1 MSVNLVVAVS
11 SEDADFV
18 HSLSNLFKQ
27 DAHVSL
33 LVRNS
38 LPDLLSIA
46 ARADTALIVVDLN
59 SEKNRLW
66 SEQLDQILQQISNP
80 CARLLARFINS
91 PDQQATEWLANKPGV
106 QILLQPDLEA
116 AIHSVRDGIRTS
128 FLLSIQHIALTGAV
142 TINEC
147 RTIADLGLQALS
159 VLDQMGIAP
168 DGGIF
173 AVSHSVN
180 VSAEQNILVVG
191 GTGQFASLAG
201 KNLDHIGD
209 EKIKSALTMS
219 SVPPDGHDLILRKQS
234 HTDESIVFY
243 LPRSKPLGLI
253 QQASLQAF
261 IQAASLKFDQLYS
274 QERALRLQR
283 ATVVSLA
290 YLAEYKDTDTGDH
303 VLRVARLTDEIA
315 WTLYERGHVENFG
328 DVPFDQIGVASI
340 LHDVGKIAIPE
351 RILLKPGPL
360 DDDERH
366 TIETH
371 TVLGS
376 DVLARSFQLAEDNNY
391 LKLGHQI
398 ARWHHEWYNGK
409 GYPDKLSGD
418 QIPLAARIVA
428 IVDVF
433 DALTNKRPYKEP
445 WPLQKAIDFIC
456 ERAGSQ
462 FDPKVVEAFL
472 LIMEKRSL
480 IGMIEWTPEM
490 SVGNAAIDHDHQN
503 LIALFNQLG
512 LSQIVGNRHV
522 VSWVLDEMVNYT
534 LSHFRREEALLEKYN
549 YRGLENHRRIHHD
562 AMTKIKDIRQQYNL
576 GLRDHIETE
585 LIAFLSNWLSDHI
598 LGEDRKYIPA
608 IHLPPEMLRAS

>member
-11 SEDADFV
+11 SDDADFV
-18 HSLSNLFKQ
+18 HALSSMFKQ
-27 DAHVSL
+27 ETHVSL
-33 LVRNS
+33 TVRNS
-38 LPDLLSIA
+38 VTDMLSIA
-46 ARADTALIVVDLN
+46 ANADAALIVVDLN
-59 SEKNRLW
+59 SEENRHW
-66 SEQLDQILQQISNP
+66 DEQLDRILQQVSNP
-80 CARLLARFINS
+80 CTRLLARFINP
-91 PDQQATEWLANKPGV
+91 PDQQTTEWLANKPDV
-106 QILLQPDLEA
+106 RILLQPSIADS
-116 AIHSVRDGIRTS
+116 IHAVRDGIRTS
-128 FLLSIQHIALTGAV
+128 FLLSIQHTALTGAV
-142 TINEC
+142 AVNEC
-147 RTIADLGLQALS
+147 QTIADLGSQALS

-168 DGGIF
+168 EGGVF
-173 AVSHSVN
+173 AVSHSAEVN
-180 VSAEQNILVVG
+180 VGQNTLIVS
-191 GTGQFASLAG
+191 GTGRFASLSG
-201 KNLDHIGD
+201 RNLCHVDD
-209 EKIKSALTMS
+209 EKVRSALSAS
-219 SVPPDGHDLILRKQS
+219 SVPLSGHDLVMRKQS
-234 HTDESIVFY
+234 QADEAIVFY
-243 LPRSKPLGLI
+243 LPQSEPLGLI
-253 QQASLQAF
+253 EQASLQAF
-261 IQAASLKFDQLYS
+261 VQAVSLKFDQLYS
-274 QERALRLQR
+274 MEREHRLQR

-303 VLRVARLTDEIA
+303 VLRVARLADEIA
-315 WTLYERGHVENFG
+315 WTLYERGHVDNFG
-328 DVPFDQIGVASI
+328 DVPYDQIGIASI

-351 RILLKPGPL
+351 RILLKTGSL
-360 DDDERH
+360 DADERDIIENH
-366 TIETH
+366 TL
-371 TVLGS
+371 LGS
-376 DVLARSFQLAEDNNY
+376 EVLARSFQLAEDNNY
-391 LKLGHQI
+391 LKLGHQV
-398 ARWHHEWYNGK
+398 ARWHHEWYNGN

-433 DALTNKRPYKEP
+433 DALTNKRPYKEA

-472 LIMEKRSL
+472 LIMEKRAL
-480 IGMIEWTPEM
+480 VGLIEWTPEM

-534 LSHFRREEALLEKYN
+534 LSHFQREEELLEKCN
-549 YRGLENHRRIHHD
+549 YPDLENHRRIHHN
-562 AMTKIKDIRQQYNL
+562 AVTKIKEIRQQYNL